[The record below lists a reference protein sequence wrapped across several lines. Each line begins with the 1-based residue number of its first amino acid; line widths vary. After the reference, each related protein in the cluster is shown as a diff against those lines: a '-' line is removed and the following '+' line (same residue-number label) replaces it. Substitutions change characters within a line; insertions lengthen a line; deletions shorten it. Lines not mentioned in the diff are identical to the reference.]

1 MSNENWR
8 GVTRREPC
16 PICGKA
22 TWCGRSLDGRYAI
35 CMRTESCHPTRNG
48 GWLFV
53 FDDERREWVEPSN
66 GNAPHSRFN
75 GPSCALRPLGRK
87 TIAPRIESA
96 SVAAEMAKD
105 ADYGLAYDLADFL
118 LPGIPVAALIEAVNS
133 LGVYLSRKHWKDG
146 TLAIPMRNAD
156 GVPVGIRYRATASG
170 QKWSERGGR
179 NGVFFSPRVIA
190 SKHHRALFVVE
201 GFTDTLAMAA
211 IGLPVIGRASCLT
224 GADEIA
230 TIVRRASPA
239 CVYIIADNDD
249 THFAAGRAYMP
260 GRRGADELAK
270 RLTRPAAI
278 LFLGNHKD
286 ARDFITARLTAG
298 MSAETIAAEIQRLAT
313 EATPRARALR
323 PRITPARVFLGNSS
337 SSSSSA
343 TVANV
348 ATPQRIERN
357 I

>member
-35 CMRTESCHPTRNG
+35 CMRTESSHPTKNG

-53 FDDERREWVEPSN
+53 FDAERREWVEPSN
-66 GNAPHSRFN
+66 DNASQSLFN

-105 ADYGLAYDLADFL
+105 ADGLFAVDLAEFL
-118 LPGIPVAALIEAVNS
+118 LPGVSIPALIEAVNS
-133 LGVYLSRKHWKDG
+133 LGVYLSRKHWRDG
-146 TLAIPMRNAD
+146 VLAIPMRNAY
-156 GVPVGIRYRATASG
+156 GIPVGIRYRATSSG

-179 NGVFFSPRVIA
+179 NGVFFAPREIA
-190 SKHHRALFVVE
+190 SHRHRAIFIVE

-230 TIVRRASPA
+230 AIVKRAAPA

-249 THFAAGRAYMP
+249 THFAAGKAYMP

-298 MSAETIAAEIQRLAT
+298 MSAGTIAEEIQRLAT

-323 PRITPARVFLGNSS
+323 PRITPARVFLGKVSVSS
-337 SSSSSA
+337 NP
-343 TVANV
+343 T
-348 ATPQRIERN
+348 TPTKE
-357 I
+357 

>member
-1 MSNENWR
+1 M
-8 GVTRREPC
+8 TRREPC

-35 CMRTESCHPTRNG
+35 CMRTESSHPTRNG

-53 FDDERREWVEPSN
+53 FDEERLEWVEPQER
-66 GNAPHSRFN
+66 NAPQSRFN
-75 GPSCALRPLGRK
+75 GPSAALRPLGRK

-96 SVAAEMAKD
+96 YLAAEMAKD
-105 ADYGLAYDLADFL
+105 SDGGWYAVDLVNYL
-118 LPGIPVAALIEAVNS
+118 LPGIPFDALVDAVNG
-133 LGVYLSRKHWKDG
+133 LGIYLSRKHWQDG

-156 GVPVGIRYRATASG
+156 GVPVGIRYRATNGG

-179 NGVFFSPRVIA
+179 NGVFFAPRRIA
-190 SKHHRALFVVE
+190 SSRHRAIFVVE

-224 GADEIA
+224 GAEEIA
-230 TIVRRASPA
+230 TIVRRTAPA
-239 CVYIIADNDD
+239 CVYIIADNDA
-249 THFAAGRAYMP
+249 THFAAGKAYMP

-270 RLTRPAAI
+270 RLSRPTAI

-298 MSAETIAAEIQRLAT
+298 MSAVTIAAEIQRLAA
-313 EATPRARALR
+313 EATPRARASR
-323 PRITPARVFLGNSS
+323 PRAF
-337 SSSSSA
+337 
-343 TVANV
+343 
-348 ATPQRIERN
+348 
-357 I
+357 